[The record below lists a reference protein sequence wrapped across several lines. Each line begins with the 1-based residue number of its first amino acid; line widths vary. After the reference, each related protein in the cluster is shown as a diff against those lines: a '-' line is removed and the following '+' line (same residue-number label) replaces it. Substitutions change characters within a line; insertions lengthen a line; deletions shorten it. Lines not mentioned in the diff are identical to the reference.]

1 MGNFDNGYIKL
12 FRKILDW
19 EWYPD
24 INTRIVF
31 IHCLLKANWKDKKW
45 KGLEVKR
52 GAFVSSLRH
61 LSREIGISERCL
73 RTALAH
79 LEVTQEVTQSAYAKY
94 SVFTVVHYDDY
105 QATDTV
111 TDTVPDDNLT
121 HKPTHKTRADRQ
133 TTDTVPTTTEEY
145 KENKIGKN
153 KRKDERGRIVPIN
166 PPKKGWEWVDTMSP
180 QSMLDHQE
188 IDGWILENDEDGFL
202 WAHRK
207 GRK

>member
-1 MGNFDNGYIKL
+1 MANFDNGYIKL

-19 EWYPD
+19 EWYSD

-31 IHCLLKANWKDKKW
+31 FHCLLKANWKDKKW
-45 KGLEVKR
+45 KGVEVKR

-61 LSREIGISERCL
+61 LSREIGISERSL

-79 LEVTQEVTQSAYAKY
+79 LEVTQEVTQCSYPKY
-94 SVFTVVHYDDY
+94 SVFTVVHYDEY

-111 TDTVPDDNLT
+111 NDTVPAHNLT

-133 TTDTVPTTTEEY
+133 AIDTVPTTTEER
-145 KENKIGKN
+145 KEKEEWKN
-153 KRKDERGRIVPIN
+153 RRKDETGRIVPIK
-166 PPKKGWEWVDTMSP
+166 PPHRGWEWVDTMSA
-180 QSMLDHQE
+180 QSMLDHCE
-188 IDGWILENDEDGFL
+188 EDGWILEEEDGFL

-207 GRK
+207 GKK